1 MCVKEALHPAVK
13 CAESGARLSECMKEP
28 RSLHLRFAAKRDA
41 MRKAKGIRVSCHKMG
56 KVWQGEAPEAK
67 AETHGMGGD
76 LKTLCRKDSFLCF
89 PGFALSVGKL
99 VRWETLQKR
108 FLYAVYEERPAG
120 IFCVLK
126 RAEEKIRLFF
136 CENVCLALRIRVY
149 MGGFPPIR
157 LECISIK

>member
-1 MCVKEALHPAVK
+1 
-13 CAESGARLSECMKEP
+13 
-28 RSLHLRFAAKRDA
+28 
-41 MRKAKGIRVSCHKMG
+41 MRKAKCIRVSCHKMG

-99 VRWETLQKR
+99 VRWETSQKR

-120 IFCVLK
+120 VFCVLK
-126 RAEEKIRLFF
+126 RAEEKNPFLLLQECMPGVANPGIHG
-136 CENVCLALRIRVY
+136 RI
-149 MGGFPPIR
+149 PTDTP
-157 LECISIK
+157 